1 MQFVLASGNA
11 HKLGEFRAILAPHVV
26 EAMPEGIELPPE
38 GTESFAV
45 KARANA
51 VALARALTAASGG
64 AATDALVIA
73 DDSGLE
79 VEALG
84 GAPGVISS
92 RYAGTEGDTPANNAL
107 LLTELEAF
115 ADPAARRAH
124 FVCALAC
131 VTTEGLEVEVRGEWP
146 GTIAPAPRGAGG
158 FGYDPLVVPDGETRS
173 VAEFSDDEK
182 NAASHRARAGRALLA
197 ALAALGHLS

>member
-45 KARANA
+45 NARAKA

-64 AATDALVIA
+64 APTDVLVIA

-92 RYAGTEGDTPANNAL
+92 RYAGTEGDTSANNAL
-107 LLTELEAF
+107 LLAELAHV

>member
-1 MQFVLASGNA
+1 MRFVLASGNA
-11 HKLGEFRAILAPHVV
+11 HKLGEFRAILAPHEV
-26 EAMPEGIELPPE
+26 EAMPAGVELPPE

-45 KARANA
+45 NARAKA
-51 VALARALTAASGG
+51 VALARALTADFRES
-64 AATDALVIA
+64 AADAFVIA

-79 VEALG
+79 VDALG

-92 RYAGTEGDTPANNAL
+92 RYAGVEGDDGANNAR

-115 ADPAARRAH
+115 PDPAARRAR

-131 VTTEGLEVEVRGEWP
+131 VVPEGLEVEVRGEWP
-146 GTIAPAPRGAGG
+146 GVIAPAPRGAGG
-158 FGYDPLVVPDGETRS
+158 FGYDPLLVPGGGTRS
-173 VAEFSDDEK
+173 VAELTDDEK